1 MHDPPFLTACHAV
14 YTHACMVI
22 ELIEVRSLDL
32 LQLDTHIPDHR
43 CIMHM
48 QLYRVISV
56 IWDGYITHPRTTL
69 VLFSIYSHSFSWFF
83 KRGVCVQPTKA
94 GACMY
99 TCFSSSMHACM
110 ACSTYSQP
118 FAANPRREEEH
129 VVVEPCLPRHSPPRS
144 INIYIRGHLSSDA
157 SQLLHNKLMPMGLFL
172 S

>member
-43 CIMHM
+43 CIMHATVPCHQCNM
-48 QLYRVISV
+48 GRLYNASTHHACFIQ
-56 IWDGYITHPRTTL
+56 YIFTLLFMVLQKVCACVCNQQRPVHACTL
-69 VLFSIYSHSFSWFF
+69 VLVHL
-83 KRGVCVQPTKA
+83 
-94 GACMY
+94 CMHAWPVVRIASLLQQ
-99 TCFSSSMHACM
+99 TLDARRNTSSSSHAC
-110 ACSTYSQP
+110 
-118 FAANPRREEEH
+118 
-129 VVVEPCLPRHSPPRS
+129 HSPPRS